1 MVQPG
6 VKMEMKISKFVFWIY
21 KQKKYLSFHS
31 RQGYESV
38 YAKTSEEMWELIHLY
53 IETGYKVY

>member
-1 MVQPG
+1 
-6 VKMEMKISKFVFWIY
+6 MEMKISKFVFWIY

-53 IETGYKVY
+53 ICLLYTSRCV